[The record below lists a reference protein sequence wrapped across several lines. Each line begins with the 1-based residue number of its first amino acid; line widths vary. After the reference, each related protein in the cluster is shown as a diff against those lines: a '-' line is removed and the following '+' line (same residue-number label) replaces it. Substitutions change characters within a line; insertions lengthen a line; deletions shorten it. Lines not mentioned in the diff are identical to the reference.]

1 MVININKKEARKWS
15 KEELRTRIAE
25 LKDTIKTQK
34 DILDQSPKGLLG
46 NPYKL
51 INNLEADI
59 RYLKTLL

>member
-1 MVININKKEARKWS
+1 MAINKQEARKWS
-15 KEELRTRIAE
+15 KEEVRTRIAE
-25 LKDTIKTQK
+25 LKDTIKAQK
-34 DILDQSPKGLLG
+34 DLLDQSSKGLLG